1 MSEMMVMVMLF
12 NEDETVSICLK
23 TLEMK
28 AIVELALIGIVM
40 LLLVFSN
47 HDSDLFNKSIQQ
59 ERSLSAPTA

>member
-12 NEDETVSICLK
+12 NENETG
-23 TLEMK
+23 E

-47 HDSDLFNKSIQQ
+47 HDSDPFNKSIQRQ
-59 ERSLSAPTA
+59 RSISAPTA